1 MANISSYLN
10 QFTVNQLLATEN
22 LTKNRTKAQA
32 CASRGII
39 STPFVIKSFPKMT
52 QDEYD
57 AELTRNLEE
66 MTKNRNKYNEGV
78 KEMEKLRDERDGLDE
93 RVKKG
98 EIDARMKQ
106 LLDQNGELFIQSGKL
121 YEEFKSLRERKHE

>member
-1 MANISSYLN
+1 
-10 QFTVNQLLATEN
+10 
-22 LTKNRTKAQA
+22 
-32 CASRGII
+32 
-39 STPFVIKSFPKMT
+39 MT